1 MKGAERRMGEGQGE
15 RPWDERQEKGM
26 RVRKGAH
33 SHCPVESV
41 HI

>member
-15 RPWDERQEKGM
+15 RPRDERPEMGM
-26 RVRKGAH
+26 RVRKGTH

-41 HI
+41 QI